1 MLANLCRSFKIGL
14 HPESESGAVKGET
27 QEEKRKRVL
36 QSLLTLTL
44 NPDKKLKLRF
54 QPR

>member
-1 MLANLCRSFKIGL
+1 MLVNLCRSFRIRL

-36 QSLLTLTL
+36 RSVGTLTL
-44 NPDKKLKLRF
+44 CMDKKLKLQF